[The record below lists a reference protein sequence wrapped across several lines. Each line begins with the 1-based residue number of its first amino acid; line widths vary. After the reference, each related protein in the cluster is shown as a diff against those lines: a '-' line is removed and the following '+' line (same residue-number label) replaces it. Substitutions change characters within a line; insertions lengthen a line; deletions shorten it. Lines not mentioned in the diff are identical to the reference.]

1 MGIDTECI
9 GSCQSNYHTIT
20 TTTKAAFSFESLK
33 SQYYHLSCLFQRPV
47 VGDQIVRDVILEHVR
62 MNWLLTFNLLSIS
75 EACSWRSDS
84 TRCYPGTCQNE
95 LAAKCQCTANFGGT
109 HCHKSMIKTR
119 IICNFCLVI
128 FFISTGSI

>member
-47 VGDQIVRDVILEHVR
+47 VGDQTVPDVILEHVK
-62 MNWLLTFNLLSIS
+62 MNWQLNVNVLLT
-75 EACSWRSDS
+75 
-84 TRCYPGTCQNE
+84 
-95 LAAKCQCTANFGGT
+95 
-109 HCHKSMIKTR
+109 
-119 IICNFCLVI
+119 LVEHI
-128 FFISTGSI
+128 ATKV